1 MTLRCPF
8 NDMSPCYGGECMLFL
23 KLHENA
29 AKAVHEETGGEVVA
43 GMCSAAYIEDK
54 PSFMMN
60 VYLTEPI
67 ECKFEI
73 PDGAFEE
80 VM

>member
-1 MTLRCPF
+1 MRCPF
-8 NDMSPCYGGECMLFL
+8 NDMNMCYGDSCMLFL
-23 KLHENA
+23 KLHEATAN
-29 AKAVHEETGGEVVA
+29 VVTQELDGEIVK

-60 VYLTEPI
+60 VFLSEPI
-67 ECKFEI
+67 ERRFEI
-73 PDGAFEE
+73 PDTPFEE